1 MRLTKNSQ
9 ELLSFFM
16 NNEKT
21 CIQSTLKQTKNTKS
35 ILEELYHEM
44 MEANKYLI
52 NMKKNGDLFHE
63 VKVQRISSVSQ
74 IIKPK
79 SFNANS
85 FPDGIIRHIDETSLT
100 SLSYT
105 FSLLK
110 RKVDIHFILE
120 DPNEKVM
127 IEKYNR
133 YVDSI
138 ILWLFILNEHA
149 SKECVN
155 ALTVY
160 LYFTSLEKQLPNSN
174 LDILDRAHI
183 NTAFTTSCP
192 KDSEIVLFREE
203 EWFKVFI
210 HETFHNFGLDFSDM
224 NTDYCNEQMLS
235 IFKVEVED
243 VRLYE
248 AYCEF
253 WAELMN
259 ALFCSYYAL
268 KDKKDLKT
276 FLKYSSYFINFE
288 RNYSFFQLVKALHF
302 MNLNYTNLFSPSSKD
317 QMLRSTLYKERTCV
331 LSYYIIKTVLL
342 NNYEGFLLFCHQN
355 NISLLQFKK
364 TSKNLDNFCH
374 FIKSHYDSKSM
385 LQNVQSAEECYHDI
399 RKKKN
404 KINNKKIHYLLTNMR
419 MSICELG

>member
-21 CIQSTLKQTKNTKS
+21 CIQSTLKQTKKTKS
-35 ILEELYHEM
+35 ILGELYHEM

-52 NMKKNGDLFHE
+52 NMKKNNDFTYKLKLE
-63 VKVQRISSVSQ
+63 RIQSVNQ
-74 IIKPK
+74 IVKPK

-85 FPDGIIRHIDETSLT
+85 FPEGIIKHIDETSLT

-110 RKVDIHFILE
+110 RKVEIHFILE
-120 DPNEKVM
+120 ETSERVVV
-127 IEKYNR
+127 EKYNR
-133 YVDSI
+133 YIDLI
-138 ILWLFILNEHA
+138 ILWLFILNDYA
-149 SKECVN
+149 SKECVS

-160 LYFTSLEKQLPNSN
+160 LYFTSLGKQLPNN
-174 LDILDRAHI
+174 NVDILDRAHI

-210 HETFHNFGLDFSDM
+210 HETFHNFGLDFSTM
-224 NTDYCNEQMLS
+224 NTDTCNEKMLS
-235 IFKVEVED
+235 IFKVDVED

-253 WAELMN
+253 WAEIMN

-268 KDKKDLKT
+268 KDKNDLKT

-288 RNYSFFQLVKALHF
+288 RNYSFFQLVKALRF
-302 MNLNYTNLFSPSSKD
+302 MNLNYSMLFSPTTKD

-342 NNYEGFLLFCHQN
+342 NNYEGFLLFCQEN
-355 NISLLQFKK
+355 NVSLLQFKK
-364 TSKNLDNFCH
+364 TTTNLDKFCS
-374 FIKSHYDSKSM
+374 FIKDNYDSKSM
-385 LQNVQSAEECYHDI
+385 LQNVSSAEEYYYEAK
-399 RKKKN
+399 KKKN
-404 KINNKKIHYLLTNMR
+404 KINNKNIHYLLTNMR